1 VNPIKLVVREY
12 PAPQGSKVPF
22 VRADG
27 RAGMRE
33 DSNTTLG
40 NWRNA
45 VYNAALAVSR
55 CQCGEDGCTAMSA
68 GFPIKRPIS
77 VRAVFSFR
85 RPQTHYRT
93 GRFSSSLRD
102 DAPLRPF
109 TRAQGDLDK
118 LLRSTYDSIT
128 AAGLIQDD
136 KLIAESTR
144 AAKVWCGEDPE
155 SLPVPGA
162 ILVIELVPDRLGPVP
177 VERAQLLD
185 GLF

>member
-1 VNPIKLVVREY
+1 MKE
-12 PAPQGSKVPF
+12 QT
-22 VRADG
+22 
-27 RAGMRE
+27 
-33 DSNTTLG
+33 SNNLG
-40 NWRNA
+40 TWRNA

-68 GFPIKRPIS
+68 GFPLTQPIS

-93 GRFSSSLRD
+93 GRFSSALRD

-128 AAGLIQDD
+128 AAGLIKDD

-144 AAKVWCGEDPE
+144 VAKVWCGEDPE

-162 ILVIELVPDRLGPVP
+162 ILVVELVPDRRGQVP
-177 VERAQLLD
+177 VERAQLVD